1 MYDLKLPKS
10 TGRSP
15 MRNLREVKGGT
26 MDVSNLSTGEK
37 MLGGGLNA
45 ASSIAGVD
53 MIGANPNADDTNDTN
68 TADEKTNIKFDENG
82 VYRPAYALPN
92 SAGIK
97 SVFDGDGD
105 DGFVG
110 DNKTPSIPR
119 PSSIK
124 SIAGG
129 V

>member
-1 MYDLKLPKS
+1 
-10 TGRSP
+10 

-53 MIGANPNADDTNDTN
+53 MIGDNPNSEETVDTN
-68 TADEKTNIKFDENG
+68 TTDEKTNIKFDENG

-105 DGFVG
+105 DGDDGGFVG
-110 DNKTPSIPR
+110 SNKTPKIPS